1 MALTV
6 LLVDTDET
14 RARALEEKLS
24 GFARVIRAEGTDMAA
39 AVERAKPDLVIVDME
54 LPDRDALE
62 DIRAVS
68 GGSPVVMFAG
78 TDDPGFA
85 QEAIAAAALFD
96 VAVKAAGLQVAQAA
110 LHLTHRLQAAT
121 AAARANAEG

>member
-1 MALTV
+1 
-6 LLVDTDET
+6 
-14 RARALEEKLS
+14 LS
-24 GFARVIRAEGTDMAA
+24 GDGAATSTPLTIRL
-39 AVERAKPDLVIVDME
+39 DLSD
-54 LPDRDALE
+54 
-62 DIRAVS
+62 
-68 GGSPVVMFAG
+68 
-78 TDDPGFA
+78 